1 MRAIAR
7 QCAGRG
13 VEVGKRAPDSGI
25 VFQGV
30 EAGID
35 RDGRALEVVTELHAF
50 VGERWCF
57 AECSGLAEAVHAQ
70 TQSAAFAAD
79 KPAVREMVARGKT
92 AASATVK
99 ARKSTVRVRALVG
112 GRTAAEG

>member
-1 MRAIAR
+1 MRAIAG

-13 VEVGKRAPDSGI
+13 VEVGKRATDAGI

-35 RDGRALEVVTELHAF
+35 RDGRAREVITELHAF
-50 VGERWCF
+50 VGERWCC

-79 KPAVREMVARGKT
+79 EPAVRKIVARGKG

-99 ARKSTVRVRALVG
+99 DRTSAVRVQALVG
-112 GRTAAEG
+112 VQAAAEG

>member
-1 MRAIAR
+1 MRAIAG

-13 VEVGKRAPDSGI
+13 VEVGKRAADAGI

-35 RDGRALEVVTELHAF
+35 RDGRAREVVTELHAF

-57 AECSGLAEAVHAQ
+57 AEYSGLTEAVHAQ

-79 KPAVREMVARGKT
+79 KPAVRKIVARGKA
-92 AASATVK
+92 AASATIK
-99 ARKSTVRVRALVG
+99 GRKSAVRVRALVG
-112 GRTAAEG
+112 GQVAAEG